1 MAKKI
6 CLNCGK
12 ELGAFTGK
20 VNVSEWYSVFELSR
34 CGWNKSA

>member
-20 VNVSEWYSVFELSR
+20 VNVSDGTVCLSQD
-34 CGWNKSA
+34 